1 MKKITLTFALV
12 AMTTLSAWAFT
23 FPEELGTA
31 EYGKVADVPKELKEA
46 TILYD
51 KADIAGFTIA
61 QYYGAYGVTGI
72 CSFDADMN
80 AFFPPKDWLKE
91 KTRFVGANDA
101 NQIIAIK
108 NAKKGAEIALFDAK
122 MNLLNKVLINA
133 DVYSEKSVA
142 KMYVADG
149 KIYLILWQYNKKP
162 SCWMG
167 YILDANNLQ
176 ILSQTELGTSWE
188 SQFTYSKNRE
198 YIACVAID
206 ENKGKYLRHPLYNG
220 ANIKLYDKNFSL
232 LKERYVYGNIDDPW
246 VWAQDEK
253 TRKKIYNGGMTG
265 VLTNG
270 DYQVQ
275 MNNDGVLRYI
285 TLDAASA
292 HKVTASTNEII
303 PIRNNRLTVY
313 TLSAGRNDSI
323 SLTDLMTDKIFMRQT
338 LIKADDNNVTLMAW
352 YKVEKRQTASTGY
365 VVLNWNAQTNE
376 LTTLKEEQKI
386 FPAESYEDPKR
397 ILYKDESGML
407 VEHIRNK
414 DKGTMY
420 YDMWCSADGKDIRFP
435 RFESPAENTGFQAIN
450 YMLYVKPIQS
460 RAFITHSEA
469 TDVSCFLVHESLNTG
484 VNADLPIEN
493 TNPLYLEFINKDGKL
508 AEYVF
513 PKTYDNVGFGL
524 LGFRKSYKSTMNVT
538 ASSIDD
544 TSIRLYLQSGK
555 QHQWVTLHPN
565 MFSKE
570 YKESHPDKF

>member
-12 AMTTLSAWAFT
+12 AIATMSAWAQT
-23 FPEELGTA
+23 QAPIVNFPQELGTA
-31 EYGKVADVPKELKEA
+31 NYGKVGNVPKELKEA
-46 TILYD
+46 TSVLYKTEVD
-51 KADIAGFTIA
+51 GNIIAEYIGI
-61 QYYGAYGVTGI
+61 YGYPYI

-80 AFFPPKDWLKE
+80 MYFPSKE
-91 KTRFVGANDA
+91 FSEKKTRYIGINDA
-101 NQIIAIK
+101 KQIVVAK
-108 NAKKGAEIALFDAK
+108 DAKKGTDICLLDK
-122 MNLLNKVLINA
+122 QMNLLNSILINA
-133 DVYSEKSVA
+133 DVYSDKSVA

-188 SQFTYSKNRE
+188 SQFIYSENGE
-198 YIACVAID
+198 YIACVAVD

-265 VLTNG
+265 ILTNG
-270 DYQVQ
+270 DYHIQV
-275 MNNDGVLRYI
+275 NNDGILKYI
-285 TLDAASA
+285 TLDAANARVIKAFSGEDF
-292 HKVTASTNEII
+292 S
-303 PIRNNRLTVY
+303 IRGNRLSIY
-313 TLSAGRNDSI
+313 TLSANRNDSTSI
-323 SLTDLMTDKIFMRQT
+323 TDVMTDKIFMKQT
-338 LIKADDNNVTLMAW
+338 LINADDSNVILQAW
-352 YKVEKRQTASTGY
+352 YKNEQRQTASTGY
-365 VVLNWNAQTNE
+365 VVLNMDMNTNE
-376 LTTLKEEQKI
+376 LTILTDEQKI
-386 FPAESYEDPKR
+386 FPANNDKDSRLLYGNNNGFMIGYYNEKGNIFYE
-397 ILYKDESGML
+397 
-407 VEHIRNK
+407 
-414 DKGTMY
+414 
-420 YDMWCSADGKDIRFP
+420 MWCDRDGKDIRFP
-435 RFESPAENTGFQAIN
+435 RFEYSQV
-450 YMLYVKPIQS
+450 YMEALLKPIQS
-460 RAFITHSEA
+460 RSIIAHSNA

-484 VNADLPIEN
+484 FNIDTPIEN

-544 TSIRLYLQSGK
+544 TSIRLYIQGGK

-565 MFSKE
+565 LFSKE
-570 YKESHPDKF
+570 YKESHPDKFQQQ

>member
-46 TILYD
+46 TSLYD

-167 YILDANNLQ
+167 YILDTNNLQ

-188 SQFTYSKNRE
+188 SQFIYSENGE
-198 YIACVAID
+198 YIACVAVD

-265 VLTNG
+265 ILTNG
-270 DYQVQ
+270 DYHIQV
-275 MNNDGVLRYI
+275 NNDGILKYI
-285 TLDAASA
+285 TLDAANARVIKAFSGEDF
-292 HKVTASTNEII
+292 S
-303 PIRNNRLTVY
+303 IRGNRLSIY
-313 TLSAGRNDSI
+313 TLSANRNDSTSI
-323 SLTDLMTDKIFMRQT
+323 TDVMTDKIFMKQT
-338 LIKADDNNVTLMAW
+338 LINADDSNVILQAW
-352 YKVEKRQTASTGY
+352 YKNEQRQTASTGY
-365 VVLNWNAQTNE
+365 VVLNMDMNTNE
-376 LTTLKEEQKI
+376 LTILTDEQKI
-386 FPAESYEDPKR
+386 FPANNDKDSRLLYGNNNGFMIGYYNEKGNIFYE
-397 ILYKDESGML
+397 
-407 VEHIRNK
+407 
-414 DKGTMY
+414 
-420 YDMWCSADGKDIRFP
+420 MWCDRDGKDIRFP
-435 RFESPAENTGFQAIN
+435 RFEYSQV
-450 YMLYVKPIQS
+450 YMEALLKPIQS
-460 RAFITHSEA
+460 RSIIAHSNA

-484 VNADLPIEN
+484 FNVDLPIEN

-524 LGFRKSYKSTMNVT
+524 LGFRKSYKSTVNAT
-538 ASSIDD
+538 ATPIDD
-544 TSIRLYLQSGK
+544 TSIRLYIQEEGK
-555 QHQWVTLHPN
+555 HQWVTLHPN

-570 YKESHPDKF
+570 YKESHPDKFQQQ

>member
-46 TILYD
+46 TSLYD

-108 NAKKGAEIALFDAK
+108 NAKKGAEIALFDVK

-188 SQFTYSKNRE
+188 SQFIYSENGE
-198 YIACVAID
+198 YIACVAVD

-323 SLTDLMTDKIFMRQT
+323 SLTDLMTDKIFMKQT
-338 LIKADDNNVTLMAW
+338 LINADDSNVILQAW
-352 YKVEKRQTASTGY
+352 YKNEQRQTASTGY
-365 VVLNWNAQTNE
+365 VVLNMDMNTNE
-376 LTTLKEEQKI
+376 LTILTDEQKI
-386 FPAESYEDPKR
+386 FPANNDKDSRLLYGNNNGFMIGYYNEKGNIFYE
-397 ILYKDESGML
+397 
-407 VEHIRNK
+407 
-414 DKGTMY
+414 
-420 YDMWCSADGKDIRFP
+420 MWCDRDGKDIRFP
-435 RFESPAENTGFQAIN
+435 RFEYSQV
-450 YMLYVKPIQS
+450 YMEALLKPIQS
-460 RAFITHSEA
+460 RSIIAHSNA

-484 VNADLPIEN
+484 FNIDTPIEN

-524 LGFRKSYKSTMNVT
+524 LGFRKSYKSTVNAT
-538 ASSIDD
+538 ATPIDD
-544 TSIRLYLQSGK
+544 TSIRLYIQEEGK
-555 QHQWVTLHPN
+555 HQWVILHPN
-565 MFSKE
+565 MFSKA